1 MSCQFPFQHTK
12 AWPRVVKN
20 LDQITG
26 QMADMHIDV
35 MDEDDNYV

>member
-1 MSCQFPFQHTK
+1 MSISIPAYKSMAQGGK
-12 AWPRVVKN
+12 D

-26 QMADMHIDV
+26 QMDDMHIDV